1 MRKSLIGG
9 AALALSALLA
19 TSAVAHHAVQA
30 QFDVTKNVIFKGKL
44 IKVDWQN
51 PHAWF
56 HFEVTKAD
64 GTTETWSTETVGPNG
79 LRRLGLSDR
88 RLFQIG
94 ETYTVDICPDRSGAK
109 LGFTNAFT
117 FPDGKFIKVG
127 FPENPN
133 GEVPG
138 N

>member
-1 MRKSLIGG
+1 MKKFFVCGAIVA
-9 AALALSALLA
+9 AALAFASG
-19 TSAVAHHAVQA
+19 SQAHHAVQA
-30 QFDVTKNVIFKGKL
+30 QFDVSKNVIFKGKL

-56 HFEVTKAD
+56 HFEVTKPD
-64 GTTETWSTETVGPNG
+64 GSVETWSTETVGPNG

-133 GEVPG
+133 GEVP
-138 N
+138 